1 LLLPAWL
8 PRRHC
13 PNTPHLRAYR
23 CGTRKCYYILCL
35 KASCVQDVVNGAK
48 KRQAIEFLSADKI
61 SHHDFLTQE
70 DAGDIAG
77 RGGADSGR
85 FKA

>member
-1 LLLPAWL
+1 
-8 PRRHC
+8 
-13 PNTPHLRAYR
+13 
-23 CGTRKCYYILCL
+23 LCL

-61 SHHDFLTQE
+61 SHQDFLTQE

-77 RGGADSGR
+77 RGGADIGR